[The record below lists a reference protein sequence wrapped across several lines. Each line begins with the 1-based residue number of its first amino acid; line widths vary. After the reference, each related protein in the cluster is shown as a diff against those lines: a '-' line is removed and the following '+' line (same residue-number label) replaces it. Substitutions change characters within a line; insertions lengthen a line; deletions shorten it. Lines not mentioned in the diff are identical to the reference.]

1 MIDPKQVNDIVQN
14 ILEKMPSGLKTL
26 PSDVKS
32 QLKLGL
38 NSAMGQLDVV
48 TREHFDIQAE
58 VLIRTRKKLTALEK
72 RVAELEQKL
81 NN

>member
-1 MIDPKQVNDIVQN
+1 MIDPKQINDIVQN

-26 PSDVKS
+26 PSDVKN